1 MQRKGHN
8 CSGSTANLHTH
19 GGICLDTSV
28 SSSPRIHHC
37 RMPMLACMRTVATGA
52 CRRRALEEELQKEG
66 LQEEE
71 KKRILGEMEL
81 LESKYTRMRRARM
94 TNDSFEPLTI
104 IGAPECQLS
113 QCI

>member
-1 MQRKGHN
+1 M
-8 CSGSTANLHTH
+8 
-19 GGICLDTSV
+19 
-28 SSSPRIHHC
+28 HHC
-37 RMPMLACMRTVATGA
+37 RMLLHACLRTVAIGA

-71 KKRILGEMEL
+71 KKRIHGEMEL

-104 IGAPECQLS
+104 IGAPERQLS
-113 QCI
+113 QCV